1 MSFPAS
7 FLEVILYGA
16 LGLTL
21 CGAGLLLVLWIL
33 DMREKRL
40 W

>member
-1 MSFPAS
+1 MSFPPG
-7 FLEVILYGA
+7 FVEVLLYAA

-21 CGAGLLLVLWIL
+21 GGAGLLLVLWIL